1 MSEIPLLNPLI
12 SAPMT
17 ITTVTP
23 MATPRMVRAARI
35 LWARSEVRA
44 MPTPSNRAVTRY
56 SWRSAAMGSSRAARL
71 AG

>member
-1 MSEIPLLNPLI
+1 MSEMPLLNPLI
-12 SAPMT
+12 NAPMT

-44 MPTPSNRAVTRY
+44 IPTPSNRAVTPY
-56 SWRSAAMGSSRAARL
+56 SWRSAAIGSRRAARL